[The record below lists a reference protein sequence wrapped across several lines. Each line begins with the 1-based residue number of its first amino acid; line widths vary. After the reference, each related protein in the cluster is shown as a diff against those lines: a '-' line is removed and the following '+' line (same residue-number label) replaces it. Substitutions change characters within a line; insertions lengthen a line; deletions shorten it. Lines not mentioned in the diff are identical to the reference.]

1 MYLKICVQGSTC
13 LFFPF
18 LFWCVVKMCTCI
30 TRINYKWRMG
40 DECMH
45 CQISIS
51 PAAFYNVLSSCY
63 VAPAPTSEIMVHAN
77 SVMFILKIEVSD
89 TSVLA
94 RLYLSAIPGRGVLKC
109 LCAKYNCTTCPLIN
123 FLPSC
128 TCLAM
133 EFFWTIRAPHSRTF
147 YARQFSVQV
156 KWASL
161 QANKMWHFAALC
173 VYVLCV

>member
-1 MYLKICVQGSTC
+1 
-13 LFFPF
+13 
-18 LFWCVVKMCTCI
+18 
-30 TRINYKWRMG
+30 MG

-109 LCAKYNCTTCPLIN
+109 LCAKYNCTTCPHK
-123 FLPSC
+123 FLAKLHLLSHGILLNNQGSTFQDILCKAVQC
-128 TCLAM
+128 TGKM
-133 EFFWTIRAPHSRTF
+133 G
-147 YARQFSVQV
+147 FSAG
-156 KWASL
+156 K
-161 QANKMWHFAALC
+161 
-173 VYVLCV
+173 